1 MKRNIILVMLGL
13 GWFLAGCQYSGSERP
28 MTGDQA
34 TPALIG
40 PADVTPTS
48 AWVSFNDIATLGAQ
62 AAMTQTATALGTLGP
77 EELTAVSSTQTAVHM
92 PLALRVILPD
102 GSHSNFT
109 SQSIETLATLSLSLF
124 DQLRPAVDLRQ
135 LLEQAGWQHYY
146 LYSVT
151 IEGNGSL
158 TLQVDHLPEDAALY
172 LDQGALHF
180 VSGEIPVDDWPR
192 DVVLIIVR

>member
-1 MKRNIILVMLGL
+1 MKRNIILLALGL
-13 GWFLAGCQYSGSERP
+13 GWFLAGCQYSMSEGP
-28 MTGDQA
+28 LPGDQA
-34 TPALIG
+34 TPPITG
-40 PADVTPTS
+40 PVLTTPTRFAS
-48 AWVSFNDIATLGAQ
+48 SFNDIETLAAQ
-62 AAMTQTATALGTLGP
+62 SLTETVIAPETQRVV
-77 EELTAVSSTQTAVHM
+77 ELTAVSSTQTAVHT
-92 PLALRVILPD
+92 PLALCVILPD
-102 GSHSNFT
+102 GSYSNFT

-172 LDQGALHF
+172 LDQGTLNF

>member
-1 MKRNIILVMLGL
+1 LT
-13 GWFLAGCQYSGSERP
+13 E
-28 MTGDQA
+28 T
-34 TPALIG
+34 
-40 PADVTPTS
+40 VTAPE
-48 AWVSFNDIATLGAQ
+48 
-62 AAMTQTATALGTLGP
+62 TQRAV
-77 EELTAVSSTQTAVHM
+77 ELTAVSSTQSAVHT

-135 LLEQAGWQHYY
+135 LLEQAGWQRHY

-151 IEGNGSL
+151 IEGRGSL
-158 TLQVDHLPEDAALY
+158 TLQVDHLPGDAALY
-172 LDQGALHF
+172 LDHGTLNF

-192 DVVLIIVR
+192 DVVLIVVR